1 MEQLFKVPIRNLFC
15 MLSYIHELPELVE
28 SMNEM
33 DEDIITYDFIAK
45 RFLQE
50 VDRIKHRGVLKNYVS
65 QIEPTSS
72 LGGRVMMDESIPYI
86 ISRKP
91 VVVCEKDDYYSNIEE
106 NQLMKSTL
114 KAISKNR
121 YVREETKKKS
131 FMMLDL
137 FPDIETLDLTG
148 AALSRI
154 KISRH
159 NAYYKRMI
167 HIAKMLHALTLLSHQ
182 EGSWSLFTAELDNK
196 ALNHLF
202 EKFLF
207 HFYRLEQKEY
217 KVASERF
224 QWKLTG
230 NQYLLP
236 TMVTD
241 ISLTNRNGKEKI
253 IMDAKFY
260 KHIFQ
265 EHFGK
270 ESFHSHNLYQLFT
283 YLMHQPKELKLRGI
297 LIYPNKGKDVQES
310 FVWDERI
317 TIEVMT
323 LNLDSSW
330 NEIDDCLMSVI
341 ENEGTNSESQKGDSI
356 SD

>member
-1 MEQLFKVPIRNLFC
+1 MEHLFKVPIRNLFC

-28 SMNEM
+28 SMNEL
-33 DEDIITYDFIAK
+33 DEDIITYDFIAN

-50 VDRIKHRGVLKNYVS
+50 VDRIKHRGVLKSYVS
-65 QIEPTSS
+65 QVEPTSR
-72 LGGRVMMDESIPYI
+72 LGGKVMMNESIPYFI
-86 ISRKP
+86 ARKP
-91 VVVCEKDDYYSNIEE
+91 VVVCEKDDYSSNIAE

-114 KAISKNR
+114 RAIANNR
-121 YVREETKKKS
+121 YVREETRKKS
-131 FMMLDL
+131 FMILEY
-137 FPDIETLDLTG
+137 FPEVSTLPLTAG
-148 AALSRI
+148 AFNRIQFSRD
-154 KISRH
+154 

-167 HIAKMLHALTLLSHQ
+167 HIAKMLHELTLLSHKQ
-182 EGSWSLFTAELDNK
+182 GSWSLFTAKMDDK
-196 ALNHLF
+196 AINHLF

-207 HFYRLEQKEY
+207 HFYRLEQKEF
-217 KVASERF
+217 KVTSERF

-230 NQYLLP
+230 NQSFLP

-241 ISLTNRNGKEKI
+241 ISLTNRNGQEKI

-283 YLMHQPKELKLRGI
+283 YLMHQPKELKVRGI
-297 LIYPNKGKDVQES
+297 LIYPKNGKDVQES
-310 FVWDERI
+310 FVWDERMS
-317 TIEVMT
+317 IEVMT

-330 NEIDDCLMSVI
+330 KEIYARLMSVVD
-341 ENEGTNSESQKGDSI
+341 N
-356 SD
+356 